1 MKKPGLVMGLAL
13 ALSLCGRQAGIRFEK
28 ISFDAARQQAQSEQ
42 KLLLTYFYT
51 EW

>member
-1 MKKPGLVMGLAL
+1 MKKIGWITGLAI
-13 ALSLCGRQAGIRFEK
+13 ALSLCGRQTGINFRKTSFE
-28 ISFDAARQQAQSEQ
+28 AARQQAQSEQ

>member
-1 MKKPGLVMGLAL
+1 MRKLGLVLGLVM
-13 ALSLCGRQAGIRFEK
+13 ALSWCGRQTGIRFAK
-28 ISFDAARQQAQSEQ
+28 MSFDAARQQAQSEQ